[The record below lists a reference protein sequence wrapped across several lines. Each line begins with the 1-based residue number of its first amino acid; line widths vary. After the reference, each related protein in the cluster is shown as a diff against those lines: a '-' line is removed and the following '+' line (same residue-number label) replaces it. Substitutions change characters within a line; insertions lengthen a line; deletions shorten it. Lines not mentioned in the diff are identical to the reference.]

1 MDAALLDLARLAGIS
16 PDWKD
21 AFGRPQVVPAESL
34 AAILA
39 ALGLPAGSASQ
50 IADSRARLEAEAR
63 AETPPLV
70 TADAGSPVR
79 IPMPSPEGTLRYR
92 LTLEGGGLI
101 EGVAETAGGLLHVPA
116 IERPGYHVL
125 EAGDTLLT
133 IAVAPDRCFGAADAA
148 GRQDARLW
156 GLAVQLYALRRSGDF
171 GIGDFSALSQLAVKA
186 ADQGASALVL
196 SPVHAGFAADPHH
209 FSPYAPSSRQF
220 LNPLHA
226 DPHVVFGG
234 PAVEA
239 AVAGLD
245 RADEIGSLERAA
257 MVDWPVAGPI
267 KLAILRHLYDQ
278 ALPRMPEL
286 LADYQAFRRAGG
298 PALEGHARFEA
309 IHEVQFR
316 ADPSRRHWRSWGNG
330 LNQPESAAVEAFA
343 RQHPD
348 EVGFHAFLQW
358 VADRSLAQAQ
368 DAARS
373 AGMSIGLISDLAVG
387 TDGGG
392 SQAWSRQADMLIG
405 LSVGAPPDLLNG
417 LGQNWGLSAF
427 SPRALVR
434 SGFSAFREMIV
445 AAMAHAGGVRID
457 HVMGLKR
464 LWVVPDGFA
473 ATAGAYIAYPFED
486 LIRIVALESRRHRAI
501 VIGEDLGTV
510 PEGFREVLAQRG
522 ILGMKVLWFERHADG
537 GFTGARHYSGDAIAV
552 TGTHDLPTVTGWWKG
567 RDIDWRVPLGIMGE
581 GQNEA
586 TERATRTEDRKAIWR
601 TIAPD
606 GTDRH
611 APPEAPDVVLDAAL
625 AFIGRTPAPLAVIPV
640 EDALALDEQPNLPGT
655 VDEHPNWR
663 RRLRPQAA
671 DLLDDPQV
679 RRRLGLV
686 DAARRGA

>member
-1 MDAALLDLARLAGIS
+1 MDDALHALARRAGIS
-16 PDWKD
+16 PEWQD
-21 AFGRPQVVPAESL
+21 AFRRPQVVPAESL
-34 AAILA
+34 IAILA
-39 ALGLPAGSASQ
+39 ALGLPARTPAE
-50 IADSRARLEAEAR
+50 IADSTLRLAAEAQ

-70 TADAGSPVR
+70 TADAGMPVR
-79 IPMPSPEGTLRYR
+79 IPTAESDGSLRYR

-101 EGVAETAGGLLHVPA
+101 EGVAQIEGGHLALPA

-133 IAVAPDRCFGAADAA
+133 IAVAPQRCFGVADAA
-148 GRQDARLW
+148 GTGDARLW
-156 GLAVQLYALRRSGDF
+156 GLAVQLYGLRRAGDM

-196 SPVHAGFAADPHH
+196 SPVHASFSADPHH

-226 DPHVVFGG
+226 DPRVVFGG

-239 AVAGLD
+239 AVASLD
-245 RADEIGSLERAA
+245 RDGEIASLERGA

-267 KLAILRHLYDQ
+267 KLAILRHLYDL

-286 LADYQAFRRAGG
+286 LADFQTFRRAGG
-298 PALEGHARFEA
+298 PSLEGHARFEA
-309 IHEVQFR
+309 IHEAQFR
-316 ADPSRRHWRSWGNG
+316 ADPSRWNWRSWGPG
-330 LNQPESAAVEAFA
+330 LDNPESAAVEAFA
-343 RQHPD
+343 QQHPD

-457 HVMGLKR
+457 HVMGLNR
-464 LWVVPDGFA
+464 LWVVPEGFG
-473 ATAGAYIAYPFED
+473 ATAGAYLAYPFED
-486 LIRIVALESRRHRAI
+486 LVRIVALESHRHRTV

-510 PEGFREVLAQRG
+510 PEGFREVLAARG
-522 ILGMKVLWFERHADG
+522 ILGMKVLWFERHDDG
-537 GFTGARHYSGDAIAV
+537 GFTGAQDYSGDAIAV

-581 GQNEA
+581 GE
-586 TERATRTEDRKAIWR
+586 TEGSERATRADDRKAIWR

-606 GTDRH
+606 GSDRH
-611 APPEAPDVVLDAAL
+611 APPESAEAFLDAAL
-625 AFIGRTPAPLAVIPV
+625 GFVGRTPAPLVVIPV
-640 EDALALDEQPNLPGT
+640 EDALALEEQPNLPGT

-671 DLLDDPQV
+671 DLLEDPDV
-679 RRRLGLV
+679 RRRLGILNG
-686 DAARRGA
+686 ARSQS

>member
-1 MDAALLDLARLAGIS
+1 MDDALIDLARRAGIS
-16 PDWKD
+16 PQWQD

-34 AAILA
+34 IAILA
-39 ALGLPAGSASQ
+39 ALGLPAGSAAE
-50 IADSRARLEAEAR
+50 IAESRTRLEAEAHG
-63 AETPPLV
+63 ETPPLV
-70 TADAGSPVR
+70 TADAGMPVH
-79 IPMPSPEGTLRYR
+79 IPVANPAGSVRYR

-101 EGVAETAGGLLHVPA
+101 EGAAEVESGRLSIPA

-125 EAGDTLLT
+125 EAGETMLTL
-133 IAVAPDRCFGAADAA
+133 AVAPERCFSVADAA
-148 GRQDARLW
+148 GDENARLW
-156 GLAVQLYALRRSGDF
+156 GLAVQLYALRRTGDF

-186 ADQGASALVL
+186 ADQGAAALVL
-196 SPVHAGFAADPHH
+196 SPVHAGFSADPHH

-226 DPHVVFGG
+226 DAHVVFGG

-239 AVAGLD
+239 AAAHLSRG
-245 RADEIGSLERAA
+245 DEIASLERGA

-278 ALPRMPEL
+278 ALPRMPQL
-286 LADYQAFRRAGG
+286 LADFQIFRRAGG
-298 PALEGHARFEA
+298 AALEGHARFEA
-309 IHEVQFR
+309 IHEAQFR
-316 ADPSRRHWRSWGNG
+316 ADPTRWNWRSWGGG
-330 LNQPESAAVEAFA
+330 LDNPESAAVDAFA

-373 AGMSIGLISDLAVG
+373 AGMPIGLISDLAVG

-427 SPRALVR
+427 SPRALAR

-473 ATAGAYIAYPFED
+473 ATAGAYIDYPFED
-486 LIRIVALESRRHRAI
+486 LIRIVALESHRHRAI

-510 PEGFREVLAQRG
+510 PEGFREVLAARG

-537 GFTGARHYSGDAIAV
+537 GFTGAQHYSGGAIAV

-567 RDIDWRVPLGIMGE
+567 RDIDWRVPLGIVGE
-581 GQNEA
+581 GQTEA
-586 TERATRTEDRKAIWR
+586 TERATRAEDRKAIWR
-601 TIAPD
+601 TIAPE
-606 GTDRH
+606 GTDRQ
-611 APPEAPDVVLDAAL
+611 APPEDPETVLDAAL
-625 AFIGRTPAPLAVIPV
+625 AFIGRTPAPLAIIPM
-640 EDALALDEQPNLPGT
+640 EDALGLEEQPNLPGT

-671 DLLDDPQV
+671 DLLDDAAV
-679 RRRLGLV
+679 RRRLALIDG
-686 DAARRGA
+686 ARRSR